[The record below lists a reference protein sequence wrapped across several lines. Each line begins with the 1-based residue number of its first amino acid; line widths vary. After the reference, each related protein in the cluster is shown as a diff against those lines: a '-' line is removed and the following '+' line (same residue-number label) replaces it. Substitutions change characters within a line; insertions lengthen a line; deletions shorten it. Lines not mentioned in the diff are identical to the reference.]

1 MDYAIIPTVRVAFL
15 TLHYKVMNQI
25 FKGDDNGSSVLLPFL
40 MLEDRFSQAQKD
52 EITLNEGIVFGTK
65 EDYCDWLENQKE
77 TI

>member
-1 MDYAIIPTVRVAFL
+1 MEYAIIPTVRVAFL

-52 EITLNEGIVFGTK
+52 EIALNEGAVFEDK
-65 EDYCDWLENQKE
+65 EEYFEWLENLTK
-77 TI
+77 

>member
-1 MDYAIIPTVRVAFL
+1 MEYAIIPTVRVAFL

-52 EITLNEGIVFGTK
+52 EIALNEGVVFEDK
-65 EDYCDWLENQKE
+65 EEYFEWLENLTK
-77 TI
+77 